1 MYSNVLLSL
10 LPNMGLAAKINFMIK
25 LVVTTEMLS
34 FVYKY
39 IHSVQGME
47 MLSSI
52 QFFGSPNL
60 VVC

>member
-1 MYSNVLLSL
+1 
-10 LPNMGLAAKINFMIK
+10 MGLAAKINFMIK